1 MKKWKLILSSGIA
14 NTFEWYDYAL
24 FGYFAPVIGTKF
36 FPASDPSATLI
47 YAFFAFALGYLMR
60 PIGGIFFGIIGD
72 KFGRKAALSTSI
84 ICMAVPTAIIGLL
97 PTYETIGITAT
108 VLMIIGRMLQG
119 LSMGGAL
126 TGSISFLI
134 EHTPKNKRGGAGS
147 VPMASICI
155 GILLGSLA
163 AYAVQAILTKEQFLD
178 FGWRLPFLIGVLI
191 MFVGFYIRK
200 NMKETPLFEHMRK
213 EGKIIESPL
222 SEVIKKHSGD
232 MFVSILINATGS
244 VIFYLQATYIMNFL
258 KVNRGFAEDQVNSI
272 AIVCFI
278 IMAFATVIAGR
289 LSDRVGR
296 RKIFVVLLGLIIATS
311 PFIIHFFEHG
321 DILEVAIAQVVLSI
335 FAGAYIGPEPALQAE
350 FYPTRVR
357 NTALS
362 VSYNLATSIFGGT
375 TPLALAYL
383 MHKTGS
389 VSSCAYYIIG
399 CALLSLVALCFY
411 KDRSEE

>member
-24 FGYFAPVIGTKF
+24 FGYFAPIIGNKF
-36 FPASDPSATLI
+36 FPESDESEVLI
-47 YAFFAFALGYLMR
+47 NAFLAFALGYLMR
-60 PIGGIFFGIIGD
+60 PIGGVFFGILGD
-72 KFGRKAALSTSI
+72 KFGRKTALSTSI

-134 EHTPKNKRGGAGS
+134 EHTPKKKRGGAGS
-147 VPMASICI
+147 VPMAGICI

-163 AYAVQAILTKEQFLD
+163 AYAVQAVLSEEQFLD

-191 MFVGFYIRK
+191 MFVGFYIRN

-213 EGKIIESPL
+213 EGKIVESPL
-222 SEVIKKHSGD
+222 SEVVKRHSGE
-232 MFVSILINATGS
+232 MLVSILINATGS

-258 KVNRGFAEDQVNSI
+258 KVNRGFAEDQINSI
-272 AIVCFI
+272 AIVCYI
-278 IMAFATVIAGR
+278 IMAFMTVIAGR
-289 LSDRVGR
+289 LSDRIGR
-296 RKIFVVLLGLIIATS
+296 RKIFVVLLGLIIVTS
-311 PFIIHFFEHG
+311 PFIVYFFEYG
-321 DILEVAIAQVVLSI
+321 DILEVAVAQVVLSI
-335 FAGAYIGPEPALQAE
+335 FAGSYIGPEPALQAE
-350 FYPTRVR
+350 FYPTKVR

-389 VSSCAYYIIG
+389 VASCAYYIIG
-399 CALLSLVALCFY
+399 CAILSLLALCFY